1 MATGG
6 VYSCTVPFIILKGS
20 SSLIILS
27 DGTLYVEPTT
37 EGFAFKYRHPFFFFI
52 FWLNYLLMP

>member
-37 EGFAFKYRHPFFFFI
+37 ELLNIGTPSFF
-52 FWLNYLLMP
+52 LYSG